1 MELWRTPWSAESW
14 RAFLS
19 QQESEAQLGTIRQS
33 TQTRPT
39 PRLPGV
45 RPCAGTL
52 HTTPSKMSIEHNTS
66 ILEAGRPPLLTT
78 YRYTHPMPTRSKLK
92 LKPVDMG
99 EESLGQRLARLHK
112 QRGWTQ
118 KQIAQRTGL
127 IQELVSNYETDKL
140 RLNADMILRFAEV
153 LEVSTDELLRGSK
166 STGAGKKQP
175 SIKLVRRMEQIE
187 ALPLY
192 EQRALRTT
200 IDKFLAAAQD

>member
-1 MELWRTPWSAESW
+1 
-14 RAFLS
+14 
-19 QQESEAQLGTIRQS
+19 
-33 TQTRPT
+33 
-39 PRLPGV
+39 
-45 RPCAGTL
+45 
-52 HTTPSKMSIEHNTS
+52 
-66 ILEAGRPPLLTT
+66 
-78 YRYTHPMPTRSKLK
+78 MPTRSKLK

-99 EESLGQRLARLHK
+99 DESLGQRLARLRK
-112 QRGWTQ
+112 ERGWTQ
-118 KQIAQRTGL
+118 KQIAERTGL

-166 STGAGKKQP
+166 STVAAKKQP

-192 EQRALRTT
+192 EQRALLTT

>member
-1 MELWRTPWSAESW
+1 
-14 RAFLS
+14 
-19 QQESEAQLGTIRQS
+19 
-33 TQTRPT
+33 
-39 PRLPGV
+39 
-45 RPCAGTL
+45 
-52 HTTPSKMSIEHNTS
+52 
-66 ILEAGRPPLLTT
+66 LLTT